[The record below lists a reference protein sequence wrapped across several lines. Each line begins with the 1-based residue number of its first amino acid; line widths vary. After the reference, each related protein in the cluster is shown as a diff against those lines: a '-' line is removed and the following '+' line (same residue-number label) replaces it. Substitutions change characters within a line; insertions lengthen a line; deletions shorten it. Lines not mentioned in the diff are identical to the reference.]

1 MPTAAVQITQSLQ
14 RGLDALI
21 GFIPNLLGCLII
33 LLIGYLVARL
43 VKLVVAKLL
52 AAVGLDRALSG
63 SQAGAYLERVSP
75 GAQPS
80 RLVATVAFWFIFIY
94 AIAAAIGALKIPTL
108 TNFMANVQNYLPNVI
123 AAVLILVIGV
133 ALAGA
138 AGGLVD
144 RLAGDTASGRMARA
158 VGPALILAIVVFMVL
173 NQLKIAPAI
182 VTTTYIALIGMLAV
196 AGALA
201 FGLGGRE
208 LAAEMMRDAYDS
220 SRDNRRHDRTTPR
233 PASSS
238 PPSSRP
244 TSPGAA
250 SASPASSRPTGPGTK
265 SSHPAPDRVDR

>member
-1 MPTAAVQITQSLQ
+1 M
-14 RGLDALI
+14 
-21 GFIPNLLGCLII
+21 
-33 LLIGYLVARL
+33 
-43 VKLVVAKLL
+43 
-52 AAVGLDRALSG
+52 
-63 SQAGAYLERVSP
+63 
-75 GAQPS
+75 
-80 RLVATVAFWFIFIY
+80 AFWFIFIY

-208 LAAEMMRDAYDS
+208 LAAEMMRDAYGS
-220 SRDNRRHDRTTPR
+220 SRDNRRTDRTTPR
-233 PASSS
+233 RASSGS
-238 PPSSRP
+238 ANRP
-244 TSPGAA
+244 VPFPERVPQDIQPRHMPGRWLNEA
-250 SASPASSRPTGPGTK
+250 RPGILNSGSLADPEQ
-265 SSHPAPDRVDR
+265 SDRSIRNLPQGQTIGG

>member
-21 GFIPNLLGCLII
+21 GFIPNLVGCLLI
-33 LLIGYLVARL
+33 LLIGYVIARI
-43 VKLVVAKLL
+43 VKAVVAKLL
-52 AAVGLDRALSG
+52 ETVGLDRALSG
-63 SQAGAYLERVSP
+63 SQAGTYVERVSP
-75 GAQPS
+75 GARPS
-80 RLVATVAFWFIFIY
+80 RLVGLVAFWFIFIY
-94 AIAAAIGALKIPTL
+94 AIAAAIGALKIPAL

-144 RLAGDTASGRMARA
+144 RLMGDTPGGRIARA
-158 VGPALILAIVVFMVL
+158 VSPTLILAIVAFMVL

-208 LAAEMMRDAYDS
+208 LAADVMREAYDS
-220 SRDNRRHDRTTPR
+220 SREDRNRRRRVVRADGDSLPR
-233 PASSS
+233 
-238 PPSSRP
+238 
-244 TSPGAA
+244 
-250 SASPASSRPTGPGTK
+250 
-265 SSHPAPDRVDR
+265 